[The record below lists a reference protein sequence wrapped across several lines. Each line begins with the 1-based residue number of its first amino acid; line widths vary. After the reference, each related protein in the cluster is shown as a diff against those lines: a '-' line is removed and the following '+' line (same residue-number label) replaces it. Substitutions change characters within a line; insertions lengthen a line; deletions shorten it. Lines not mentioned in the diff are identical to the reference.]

1 MLFDIGYNKKMK
13 ELPDHLKNVNA
24 TFRPNQIGLKK
35 ILGDL
40 EAEAMEIA
48 WEFDRPV
55 TIREVYEVMR
65 DRGKKL
71 SYLTLM
77 TIMNRLE
84 EKGILA
90 IVDTV
95 QRANIFLPVL
105 KKDIFLEKATSLII
119 ESLLKDFPDAVAV
132 HFKKISDNSRDV
144 DQLAQLAKKI
154 ESKRKKEKK

>member
-1 MLFDIGYNKKMK
+1 MK
-13 ELPDHLKNVNA
+13 ELPEHLKNANA

-132 HFKKISDNSRDV
+132 HFKKISDNPQDA
-144 DQLAQLAKKI
+144 DQLAKLAKKV